1 MRSQNKKLK
10 IKQDILNVIVEPK
23 QCSKVIK
30 FRPGKAPLR
39 NTRTR
44 LGNMLTNEDNSPNNA
59 EDGANCRAAKQL
71 EKVVSN
77 IAEDSNTE
85 EARQTINDL
94 GKLLFLMSEALPN
107 MEDGEIGGSFVKALK
122 FCEENEAVASFHL

>member
-1 MRSQNKKLK
+1 M
-10 IKQDILNVIVEPK
+10 VM
-23 QCSKVIK
+23 K

-44 LGNMLTNEDNSPNNA
+44 LGNMLTNEDNSPNNV
-59 EDGANCRAAKQL
+59 EDAANCRAAKQL

-107 MEDGEIGGSFVKALK
+107 IEDEEIRGSFVKALK
-122 FCEENEAVASFHL
+122 FCEENEAVASFYLRKISKKGFL